1 MPENS
6 SIIRTLQEKYNL
18 TKIQLEFLKIIVV
31 VKYRFLNSK
40 TLQNKYLVIQ
50 T

>member
-40 TLQNKYLVIQ
+40 RYKINT
-50 T
+50 